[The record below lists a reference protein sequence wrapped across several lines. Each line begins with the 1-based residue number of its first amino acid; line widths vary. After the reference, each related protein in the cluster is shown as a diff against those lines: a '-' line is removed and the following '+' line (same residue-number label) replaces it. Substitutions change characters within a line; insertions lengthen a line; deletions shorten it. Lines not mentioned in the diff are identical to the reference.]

1 MAGYAGRA
9 SWQGADFPMV
19 LKLPWLDRGGRFSP
33 FKAMVFALLFAPLGF
48 MALDYSHGLYTARLA
63 MEINHALGLW
73 AIRLLVLSLAITPLR
88 QSLQWPG
95 LIQVRRMIG
104 VAAFCYAL
112 AHFLAY
118 VVDQKFNLAFVARE
132 IVLRIYLTI
141 GFVVLLVLAA
151 LAATSTDGMLKRMG
165 GKAWRRLHNLVYPAV
180 LFAIVHYFLQSKAG
194 PAEATVLAGL
204 FGWMMVWRVL
214 PSTPGPIGLAILALV
229 AGVLTAAGEAA
240 YYGLFT
246 GIDPMRVL
254 NANWTQLGL
263 RPGWVVLEITAA
275 VAALAVLRQV
285 VSRAERRP
293 VAAGR

>member
-1 MAGYAGRA
+1 
-9 SWQGADFPMV
+9 MV
-19 LKLPWLDRGGRFSP
+19 LKLPWLDRSGRFSA
-33 FKAMVFALLFAPLGF
+33 FKAVVFLALFAPLGF
-48 MALDYSHGLYTARLA
+48 MYRDYLQGLYTARLA

-73 AIRLLVLSLAITPLR
+73 AIRLLVLTLAITPLR

-95 LIQVRRMIG
+95 LVQVRRMIG
-104 VAAFCYAL
+104 VAAFCYAV

-118 VVDQKFNLAFVARE
+118 VVDQKFNWWFVARE
-132 IVLRIYLTI
+132 IVLRFYLTI
-141 GFVVLLVLAA
+141 GFGVLVALLA
-151 LAATSTDGMLKRMG
+151 LAVTSTDGMLRRMG
-165 GKAWRRLHNLVYPAV
+165 GKAWRKLHYLTYPAV
-180 LFAIVHYFLQSKAG
+180 LMAIVHYFLQSKAG

-204 FGWMMVWRVL
+204 FGWSMVWRAL
-214 PSTPGPIGLAILALV
+214 PSTPGPVGLAILALA

-254 NANWTQLGL
+254 HANWLQLGL
-263 RPGWVVLEITAA
+263 RPGWVVLEITLA
-275 VAALAVLRQV
+275 VAVLALLRQV

>member
-1 MAGYAGRA
+1 
-9 SWQGADFPMV
+9 MV
-19 LKLPWLDRGGRFSP
+19 LRLPWLDRSGRFAAL
-33 FKAMVFALLFAPLGF
+33 KAVAFLAVFAPLGF
-48 MALDYSHGLYTARLA
+48 MYRDYLQGLYTARLA

-73 AIRLLVLSLAITPLR
+73 AIRLLVLTLAITPLR

-95 LIQVRRMIG
+95 LIQVRRMTG

-118 VVDQKFNLAFVARE
+118 VVDQKFNLWFVARE
-132 IVLRIYLTI
+132 IVLRFYLTI
-141 GFVVLLVLAA
+141 GFVVLLALAA
-151 LAATSTDGMLKRMG
+151 LAATSTDGMLRRMG
-165 GKAWRRLHNLVYPAV
+165 GKAWRKLHYLTYPAV
-180 LFAIVHYFLQSKAG
+180 FMAIVHYFLQSKAG

-204 FGWMMVWRVL
+204 FGWMMVWRLLAAYRGV
-214 PSTPGPIGLAILALV
+214 PGPLGLVLLAIV
-229 AGVLTAAGEAA
+229 AGVLTAGGEAG

-263 RPGWVVLEITAA
+263 RPGWVVLEITLGVA
-275 VAALAVLRQV
+275 VLALLRQV
-285 VSRAERRP
+285 TARPARRP

>member
-1 MAGYAGRA
+1 
-9 SWQGADFPMV
+9 MV
-19 LKLPWLDRGGRFSP
+19 LKLPWLDRGGRFSA
-33 FKAMVFALLFAPLGF
+33 FKAVVFLALFAPLGF
-48 MALDYSHGLYTARLA
+48 MYRDYLQGLYTARLA

-73 AIRLLVLSLAITPLR
+73 AIRLLVLALAITPLR

-104 VAAFCYAL
+104 VAAFCYAV

-118 VVDQKFNLAFVARE
+118 VVDQKFNWWFVARE
-132 IVLRIYLTI
+132 IVLRFYLTI
-141 GFVVLLVLAA
+141 GFGVLVALLA
-151 LAATSTDGMLKRMG
+151 LAATSTDGMLRRMG
-165 GKAWRRLHNLVYPAV
+165 GKAWRKLHHLTYPAV
-180 LFAIVHYFLQSKAG
+180 LMAIVHYFLQSKAG

-204 FGWMMVWRVL
+204 FGWAMVWRTL
-214 PSTPGPIGLAILALV
+214 PSTPGPVGLAILALA

-263 RPGWVVLEITAA
+263 RPGWVVLEIALA
-275 VAALAVLRQV
+275 VAALALLRQV